1 MAFTSVQDLRP
12 RRSSFNLSHTKC
24 FDCDMGQLIPV
35 LVQECIPGDSFTI
48 ANEAVVRFQPM
59 VAPMLTPVNIE
70 TRYFFVPNRL
80 VFDLSSDQTT
90 TGDQR
95 KWTDF
100 ITGGVEGTAD
110 IPMPTING
118 YGFTAFGKYSLW
130 DYFGLPIVSNAS
142 DSVDSL
148 SVSSLPF
155 RAYNLIWNEF
165 FRDENLQNSVKLV
178 SRVVQRV
185 AWKKDYFTSAL
196 PWQQRGVSPALP
208 LSGNASVN
216 ISSLT
221 FPQNT
226 YIGYLNST
234 LRKVTGSPNTSLYGE
249 SSEGHSDYGYLLSSN
264 DRDVHTTGNPIP
276 VSASAPIDVSNIATF
291 DVSDLRL
298 AFQIQKWMERN
309 ARCGVRYVE
318 FLRAHFG
325 IAPHDETLQRPE
337 YIGGS
342 KSPLIVSEVLQTS
355 ASGANSTPQ
364 GTFTGHGI
372 SADHTYIGRYVARE
386 FGWIIGVMYIRPEA
400 SYSQGIPRGFTRQSR
415 YDFYFPEFANLS
427 EQAISEKEIYG
438 VPGTPPETLNRI
450 FGYQGRFDEL
460 RHAQSKFCGAMRD
473 TLNYWHLGRT
483 FSDAPNLNGDFIT
496 CNPSKRIFA
505 VQNIPEVIVNFANI
519 IKAVRPIPKDSNP
532 GLIDHS

>member
-80 VFDLSSDQTT
+80 VFDLSSDGTT

-110 IPMPTING
+110 IPMPIVSGRAFTNG
-118 YGFTAFGKYSLW
+118 PYKYSLW
-130 DYFGLPIVSNAS
+130 DYFGLPIASEEVVDLRVSW
-142 DSVDSL
+142 
-148 SVSSLPF
+148 LPF
-155 RAYNLIWNEF
+155 RAYNLVWNEF
-165 FRDENLQNSVKLV
+165 FRDENLQDAINCDSQK
-178 SRVVQRV
+178 VQRV

-208 LSGNASVN
+208 LSGNASVS

-221 FPQNT
+221 FPANT
-226 YIGYLNST
+226 NIGQ
-234 LRKVTGSPNTSLYGE
+234 
-249 SSEGHSDYGYLLSSN
+249 LSSN
-264 DRDVHTTGNPIP
+264 IFSARP
-276 VSASAPIDVSNIATF
+276 VGIDGYVLSSNTRNVQGSGSSVPVTAEGSADVSQIATF

-355 ASGANSTPQ
+355 ASGKDSTPQ

-400 SYSQGIPRGFTRQSR
+400 SYSQGIPRGFTRESR

>member
-1 MAFTSVQDLRP
+1 
-12 RRSSFNLSHTKC
+12 
-24 FDCDMGQLIPV
+24 MGQLIPV

-80 VFDLSSDQTT
+80 VFALSSDNTT

-95 KWTDF
+95 QWTDF

-110 IPMPTING
+110 ILMPTLVGNAA
-118 YGFTAFGKYSLW
+118 TKYSLW
-130 DYFGLPIVSNAS
+130 DYFGLPVGSDDVASLKVSI
-142 DSVDSL
+142 
-148 SVSSLPF
+148 LPF
-155 RAYNLIWNEF
+155 RAYNLVWNEF
-165 FRDENLQNSVKLV
+165 FRDENLQNLISLN
-178 SRVVQRV
+178 SRNVQRV

-196 PWQQRGVSPALP
+196 PWQQRGISPALP

-216 ISSLT
+216 ISSLV
-221 FPQNT
+221 FPESAI
-226 YIGYLNST
+226 IGNISSSLKAST
-234 LRKVTGSPNTSLYGE
+234 NGYVLASDTRRVQGSGVSVGVTASGS
-249 SSEGHSDYGYLLSSN
+249 
-264 DRDVHTTGNPIP
+264 
-276 VSASAPIDVSNIATF
+276 ADVSQIATF

-355 ASGANSTPQ
+355 ASGENTTPQ

-400 SYSQGIPRGFTRQSR
+400 SYSQGIPRGFTRESR

>member
-1 MAFTSVQDLRP
+1 
-12 RRSSFNLSHTKC
+12 
-24 FDCDMGQLIPV
+24 MGQLIPV

-80 VFDLSSDQTT
+80 VFHLSSDGTT

-110 IPMPTING
+110 IPMPFVTNSD
-118 YGFTAFGKYSLW
+118 FATKYSLW
-130 DYFGLPIVSNAS
+130 DYFGLPLRTSKGQ
-142 DSVDSL
+142 D
-148 SVSSLPF
+148 VSSLKVSLLPF
-155 RAYNLIWNEF
+155 RAYQMVWNEF
-165 FRDENLQNSVKLV
+165 FRDENLQEPVPLNASTL
-178 SRVVQRV
+178 RNV

-208 LSGNASVN
+208 LSGTASVN

-221 FPQNT
+221 FPANT
-226 YIGYLNST
+226 NIGQLKSPLASFLT
-234 LRKVTGSPNTSLYGE
+234 TGDTRYSLTN
-249 SSEGHSDYGYLLSSN
+249 N
-264 DRDVHTTGNPIP
+264 DRGVQPATNPLP
-276 VSASAPIDVSNIATF
+276 VTATAPIDVSQIATF

-325 IAPHDETLQRPE
+325 VAPHDETLQRPE

-400 SYSQGIPRGFTRQSR
+400 SYSQGIPRGFTRESR

-438 VPGTPPETLNRI
+438 VPGTSPDVLNRI

-483 FSDAPNLNGDFIT
+483 FSDAPNLNGDFIS

>member
-48 ANEAVVRFQPM
+48 ANEVVVRFQPM

-70 TRYFFVPNRL
+70 TRYFFVPDRL
-80 VFDLSSDQTT
+80 VFDLSSDGTT

-100 ITGGVEGTAD
+100 VTGGVEGTAD
-110 IPMPTING
+110 ILMPIVSG
-118 YGFTAFGKYSLW
+118 DVSGKYSLW
-130 DYFGLPIVSNAS
+130 DYFGLPIGDGDVAPLKVSR
-142 DSVDSL
+142 
-148 SVSSLPF
+148 LPF

-165 FRDENLQNSVKLV
+165 FRDENLQNPLSLENL
-178 SRVVQRV
+178 SVQRV

-196 PWQQRGVSPALP
+196 PWQQRGTSPALP
-208 LSGNASVN
+208 LSGNASVSL
-216 ISSLT
+216 SSLT
-221 FPQNT
+221 FGEGT
-226 YIGYLNST
+226 YLGNLI
-234 LRKVTGSPNTSLYGE
+234 SPIRTVRGTATTSLVGE
-249 SSEGHSDYGYLLSSN
+249 NFHSGDEDPPAVYGYVLSDNTRVVRATDAS
-264 DRDVHTTGNPIP
+264 VP
-276 VSASAPIDVSNIATF
+276 VSATAPIDVSQIATF

-325 IAPHDETLQRPE
+325 TAPRDETLQRPE

-355 ASGANSTPQ
+355 ASGTNTTPQ

-386 FGWIIGVMYIRPEA
+386 FGWILGVMYIRPEA
-400 SYSQGIPRGFTRQSR
+400 SYSQGIPRGFTRESR

-438 VPGTPPETLNRI
+438 VPGTAPETLNRI

-483 FSDAPNLNGDFIT
+483 FADAPNLNGDFIT

-505 VQNIPEVIVNFANI
+505 VQTIPEVIVNFANVV
-519 IKAVRPIPKDSNP
+519 KAVRPIPKDSNP

>member
-1 MAFTSVQDLRP
+1 
-12 RRSSFNLSHTKC
+12 
-24 FDCDMGQLIPV
+24 MGQLIPV

-80 VFDLSSDQTT
+80 VFDLSADNTT

-110 IPMPTING
+110 IPMPVVNG
-118 YGFTAFGKYSLW
+118 SGPSSGLGKYSLW
-130 DYFGLPIVSNAS
+130 DYFGLPIGDEDVAPLKVSR
-142 DSVDSL
+142 
-148 SVSSLPF
+148 LPF
-155 RAYNLIWNEF
+155 RAYNLVWNEF
-165 FRDENLQNSVKLV
+165 FRDENLQSPLDLNRMSI
-178 SRVVQRV
+178 QRV

-221 FPQNT
+221 FPADT
-226 YIGYLNST
+226 DFGYLKSPLQKFTSGAELFALKNYDGGVLART
-234 LRKVTGSPNTSLYGE
+234 NVPVT
-249 SSEGHSDYGYLLSSN
+249 
-264 DRDVHTTGNPIP
+264 V
-276 VSASAPIDVSNIATF
+276 SAPIDVSQIATF

-400 SYSQGIPRGFTRQSR
+400 SYSQGIPRGFTRESR

-438 VPGTPPETLNRI
+438 VPGTPPDVLNRI

-532 GLIDHS
+532 GLVDHS

>member
-1 MAFTSVQDLRP
+1 MSFTSVQDLRP

-24 FDCDMGQLIPV
+24 FDCDMGQIVPV

-70 TRYFFVPNRL
+70 TRYFFVPDRL
-80 VFDLSSDQTT
+80 VFSLSDDGTT

-95 KWTDF
+95 QWTDF

-110 IPMPTING
+110 IPMPIVTNSD
-118 YGFTAFGKYSLW
+118 FATKYSLW
-130 DYFGLPIVSNAS
+130 DYFGLPLRTSEGQ
-142 DSVDSL
+142 D
-148 SVSSLPF
+148 VSSLKVSMLPF
-155 RAYNLIWNEF
+155 RAYQMIYNEF
-165 FRDENLQNSVKLV
+165 FRDENLQEPVPLSAPTIRN
-178 SRVVQRV
+178 V
-185 AWKKDYFTSAL
+185 AWKKDYFTSSL
-196 PWQQRGVSPALP
+196 PWQQRGISPALP
-208 LSGNASVN
+208 LSGNASVS
-216 ISSLT
+216 ISSIS
-221 FPQNT
+221 FPANANIGQLKSPLKGFSWNDNDLYALKNNDGGVVTKANT
-226 YIGYLNST
+226 VP
-234 LRKVTGSPNTSLYGE
+234 VTAT
-249 SSEGHSDYGYLLSSN
+249 
-264 DRDVHTTGNPIP
+264 
-276 VSASAPIDVSNIATF
+276 APIDVSQIATF

-325 IAPHDETLQRPE
+325 VAPHDETLQRPE

-355 ASGANSTPQ
+355 ASEANSTPQ

-400 SYSQGIPRGFTRQSR
+400 SYSQGIPRGFTRESR

-427 EQAISEKEIYG
+427 EQAIAEKEIYG

-496 CNPSKRIFA
+496 CIPSKRIFA

-519 IKAVRPIPKDSNP
+519 VKAVRPIPKDSNP

>member
-80 VFDLSSDQTT
+80 VFDLSADGTT

-100 ITGGVEGTAD
+100 ITGGLEGTAD
-110 IPMPTING
+110 IPMPFISG
-118 YGFTAFGKYSLW
+118 SYSSSKYSLW
-130 DYFGLPIVSNAS
+130 DYFGLPLGSFDVADLKVS
-142 DSVDSL
+142 V
-148 SVSSLPF
+148 LPF

-165 FRDENLQNSVKLV
+165 FRDENLQEPVNLGSAAVA
-178 SRVVQRV
+178 RV

-208 LSGNASVN
+208 LSGNASVSL
-216 ISSLT
+216 SSLT
-221 FPQNT
+221 FSSGSV
-226 YIGYLNST
+226 IGYTASA
-234 LRKVTGSPNTSLYGE
+234 LREVRGSSATSLYGE
-249 SSEGHSDYGYLLSSN
+249 SSDSHPSYGYVFQQNS
-264 DRDVHTTGNPIP
+264 RDVVSNAVTVPVTGSGI
-276 VSASAPIDVSNIATF
+276 ADVTNIATF

-355 ASGANSTPQ
+355 ASGENTTPQ

-400 SYSQGIPRGFTRQSR
+400 SYSQGIPRCFTRESR

>member
-1 MAFTSVQDLRP
+1 MSFDSVQDLRP

-24 FDCDMGQLIPV
+24 FDCDMGQLVPV

-70 TRYFFVPNRL
+70 TRYFFVPDRL
-80 VFDLSSDQTT
+80 VFSLSDDGTT

-95 KWTDF
+95 QWTDF

-110 IPMPTING
+110 IPMPIVTNSD
-118 YGFTAFGKYSLW
+118 FATKYSLW
-130 DYFGLPIVSNAS
+130 DYFGLPLRTSDGQDVSN
-142 DSVDSL
+142 L
-148 SVSSLPF
+148 KVSMLPF
-155 RAYNLIWNEF
+155 RAYQMIWNEF
-165 FRDENLQNSVKLV
+165 FRDENLQEPV
-178 SRVVQRV
+178 SLNAPVLRNV
-185 AWKKDYFTSAL
+185 AWKKDYFTSSL
-196 PWQQRGVSPALP
+196 PWQQRGISPALP
-208 LSGNASVN
+208 LSGNATA
-216 ISSLT
+216 SSLI
-221 FPQNT
+221 F
-226 YIGYLNST
+226 ST
-234 LRKVTGSPNTSLYGE
+234 SDLANVYKSGTGSLYSVPHSEETGKNTFYGVALK
-249 SSEGHSDYGYLLSSN
+249 SSDGT
-264 DRDVHTTGNPIP
+264 VPTGNYTVP
-276 VSASAPIDVSNIATF
+276 VTAPIDVSQIATF

-325 IAPHDETLQRPE
+325 VAPHDETLQRPE

-355 ASGANSTPQ
+355 ASGADTTPQ

-400 SYSQGIPRGFTRQSR
+400 SYSQGIPRGFTRESR

-427 EQAISEKEIYG
+427 EQAIAEKEIYG
-438 VPGTPPETLNRI
+438 VPGTSPDVLNRI

-519 IKAVRPIPKDSNP
+519 VKAVRPIPKDSNP

>member
-1 MAFTSVQDLRP
+1 
-12 RRSSFNLSHTKC
+12 
-24 FDCDMGQLIPV
+24 MGQLIPV

-80 VFDLSSDQTT
+80 VFNLSADGTT

-95 KWTDF
+95 FWTDF

-110 IPMPTING
+110 IQMPIVIDNNIAVR
-118 YGFTAFGKYSLW
+118 YALW
-130 DYFGLPIVSNAS
+130 DYFGLPLGSG
-142 DSVDSL
+142 
-148 SVSSLPF
+148 SVSSLKVSRLPF

-165 FRDENLQNSVKLV
+165 FRDENLQNPIDCNSMK
-178 SRVVQRV
+178 VQRV

-196 PWQQRGVSPALP
+196 PWQQRGISPALP

-221 FPQNT
+221 FPANT
-226 YIGYLNST
+226 NIGQ
-234 LRKVTGSPNTSLYGE
+234 LRSPLQAFSVGSLEPYALKNDDRNVQANPTVPVTATA
-249 SSEGHSDYGYLLSSN
+249 
-264 DRDVHTTGNPIP
+264 P
-276 VSASAPIDVSNIATF
+276 VDVSQIATF

-325 IAPHDETLQRPE
+325 ISPHDETLQRPE

-355 ASGANSTPQ
+355 ASGENSTPQ

-400 SYSQGIPRGFTRQSR
+400 SYSQGIPRGFTRESR

-427 EQAISEKEIYG
+427 EQAIAEKEIYG
-438 VPGTPPETLNRI
+438 VPGTSPDVLNRI

>member
-1 MAFTSVQDLRP
+1 MSFTSVQDLRP

-70 TRYFFVPNRL
+70 TRYFFVPDRL
-80 VFDLSSDQTT
+80 VFDLSADKTT

-110 IPMPTING
+110 IPMPAWSDK
-118 YGFTAFGKYSLW
+118 GFTGRYTLW
-130 DYFGLPIVSNAS
+130 DYFGLPVGNADVAPLKVSK
-142 DSVDSL
+142 
-148 SVSSLPF
+148 LPF
-155 RAYNLIWNEF
+155 RAYNMIWNEF
-165 FRDENLQNSVKLV
+165 FRDENLQQPLSLE
-178 SRVVQRV
+178 SLSVQRV

-208 LSGNASVN
+208 LSGNAS
-216 ISSLT
+216 ISSIT
-221 FPQNT
+221 FPDGT
-226 YIGYLNST
+226 SIGQLMSP
-234 LRKVTGSPNTSLYGE
+234 LRKVTGSPSTSLYGE
-249 SSEGHSDYGYLLSSN
+249 SKDGSPDYGYLLSNN
-264 DRDVHTTGNPIP
+264 DRGVKPNSGPIS
-276 VSASAPIDVSNIATF
+276 VNAPIDVSQIATF

-355 ASGANSTPQ
+355 ASGADTTPQ

-400 SYSQGIPRGFTRQSR
+400 SYSQGIPRGFTRESR

>member
-1 MAFTSVQDLRP
+1 MAFSSVQDLRP

-70 TRYFFVPNRL
+70 TRYFFVPDRL
-80 VFDLSSDQTT
+80 VFDLSADGTT

-95 KWTDF
+95 RWTDF
-100 ITGGVEGTAD
+100 ITGGTEGTAD
-110 IPMPTING
+110 ISMPVVDGDTVS
-118 YGFTAFGKYSLW
+118 GKYTLW
-130 DYFGLPIVSNAS
+130 DYFGLPIGSADVGSLKVSR
-142 DSVDSL
+142 
-148 SVSSLPF
+148 LPF
-155 RAYNLIWNEF
+155 RAYQMVWNEF
-165 FRDENLQNSVKLV
+165 FRDENLQNPV
-178 SRVVQRV
+178 SLNYLTIQRV

-208 LSGNASVN
+208 LSGTASV
-216 ISSLT
+216 SSLT
-221 FPQNT
+221 FNPDGLKQVRGT
-226 YIGYLNST
+226 DQAY
-234 LRKVTGSPNTSLYGE
+234 LYG
-249 SSEGHSDYGYLLSSN
+249 GAHNTDPVYGYLFRETSVPVGASSVDLSN
-264 DRDVHTTGNPIP
+264 VT
-276 VSASAPIDVSNIATF
+276 TF

-298 AFQIQKWMERN
+298 VFQIQKWMERN

-438 VPGTPPETLNRI
+438 VPGTSPDVLNRI
-450 FGYQGRFDEL
+450 FGFQGRFDEL

>member
-1 MAFTSVQDLRP
+1 MSFSSVQDLRP
-12 RRSSFNLSHTKC
+12 RRSAFNLSHTKC

-48 ANEAVVRFQPM
+48 GNEAVVRFQPM

-80 VFDLSSDQTT
+80 VFDLSSDRTT

-95 KWTDF
+95 KWIDF

-110 IPMPTING
+110 IEMPVWFG
-118 YGFTAFGKYSLW
+118 AGFTGRYTLW
-130 DYFGLPIVSNAS
+130 DYFGLPVGNADVGPLKVSK
-142 DSVDSL
+142 
-148 SVSSLPF
+148 LPF
-155 RAYNLIWNEF
+155 RAYNMIWNEF
-165 FRDENLQNSVKLV
+165 FRDENLQNFISLDTV
-178 SRVVQRV
+178 SSVQRV

-208 LSGNASVN
+208 LSGNAS

-221 FPQNT
+221 LPSNSVKEVRGQAAS
-226 YIGYLNST
+226 YISASEDD
-234 LRKVTGSPNTSLYGE
+234 RQPLYGYVLADKNNV
-249 SSEGHSDYGYLLSSN
+249 GVN
-264 DRDVHTTGNPIP
+264 
-276 VSASAPIDVSNIATF
+276 APIDVTNIATF

-355 ASGANSTPQ
+355 ASSANSTPQ

-400 SYSQGIPRGFTRQSR
+400 SYSQGIPRGFTRESR

-438 VPGTPPETLNRI
+438 VPGTSPDVLNRI

-460 RHAQSKFCGAMRD
+460 RHAQSQFCGAMRD

>member
-1 MAFTSVQDLRP
+1 MSFDSVQDLRP

-24 FDCDMGQLIPV
+24 FDCDMGQLVPV

-70 TRYFFVPNRL
+70 TRYFFVPDRL
-80 VFDLSSDQTT
+80 VFSLSDDGTT

-95 KWTDF
+95 QWTDF

-110 IPMPTING
+110 IPMPIVTNSD
-118 YGFTAFGKYSLW
+118 FATKYSLW
-130 DYFGLPIVSNAS
+130 DYFGLPLRTS
-142 DSVDSL
+142 DGQD
-148 SVSSLPF
+148 VSSLKVSMLPF
-155 RAYNLIWNEF
+155 RAYQMIYNEF
-165 FRDENLQNSVKLV
+165 FRDENLQEPVKL
-178 SRVVQRV
+178 SAPTIRNV
-185 AWKKDYFTSAL
+185 AWKKDYFTSSL
-196 PWQQRGVSPALP
+196 PWQQRGISPALP

-216 ISSLT
+216 ITSLT
-221 FPQNT
+221 FPAGSNLG
-226 YIGYLNST
+226 ILNSG
-234 LRKVTGSPNTSLYGE
+234 LKLVKHSYNSLGDDK
-249 SSEGHSDYGYLLSSN
+249 SDGTAYGYVLSSN
-264 DRDVHTTGNPIP
+264 DSNVHGSGVSVP
-276 VSASAPIDVSNIATF
+276 VSGEGTADVSQIATF

-325 IAPHDETLQRPE
+325 VAPHDETLQRPE

-355 ASGANSTPQ
+355 ASGENSTPQ

-400 SYSQGIPRGFTRQSR
+400 SYSQGIPRGFTRESR

-427 EQAISEKEIYG
+427 EQAIAEKEIYG
-438 VPGTPPETLNRI
+438 VPGTSPDVLNRI

-519 IKAVRPIPKDSNP
+519 VKAVRPIPKDSNP

>member
-24 FDCDMGQLIPV
+24 FDCDMGQIIPV

-70 TRYFFVPNRL
+70 TRYFFVPDRL
-80 VFDLSSDQTT
+80 VFDLSADKTT

-110 IPMPTING
+110 IPMPTMTG
-118 YGFTAFGKYSLW
+118 YGLRYYGKYTLW
-130 DYFGLPIVSNAS
+130 DYFGLPIVSSGS

-148 SVSSLPF
+148 KVSSLPF

-165 FRDENLQNSVKLV
+165 FRDENLQNPVELVDRYVK
-178 SRVVQRV
+178 RV

-208 LSGNASVN
+208 LSGHAS

-221 FPQNT
+221 FPDSS
-226 YIGYLNST
+226 I
-234 LRKVTGSPNTSLYGE
+234 TGIRAYEASNLKDLYKGDFDGE
-249 SSEGHSDYGYLLSSN
+249 SGHGPVFDYGFALAN
-264 DRDVHTTGNPIP
+264 KRDAQSATTTVN
-276 VSASAPIDVSNIATF
+276 VTAPIDVSNIATF
-291 DVSDLRL
+291 DVADLRL

-372 SADHTYIGRYVARE
+372 SADHTYIGRYVVRE

-400 SYSQGIPRGFTRQSR
+400 SYSQGIPRGFTRESR

-483 FSDAPNLNGDFIT
+483 FSDAPNLNGDFIE

-519 IKAVRPIPKDSNP
+519 VKAVRPIPKDSNP